1 MAKDVKKGIMGIK
14 IGMTQIFD
22 ENGKAIPV
30 TVVEAGPCTVLQKKK
45 EETDGYNAI
54 QVGFYNLKEKKANK
68 PLKGHFK
75 KANVKP
81 LRYIREFR
89 VSDVD
94 AYEIGQELTAAVFEP
109 GDVVDVVGT
118 SKGKGFAGGVKRHNF
133 ARGSMGHGSK
143 YHRRPGSLGA
153 KGPARVFKGRKLPGR
168 LGGTRVTVQ
177 GLKVVKVYPERNLIL
192 IKGAIPGPKRGLVMI
207 KDSVKA

>member
-1 MAKDVKKGIMGIK
+1 MADLKKAIMGIK

-22 ENGKAIPV
+22 ENGAAVPV
-30 TVVEAGPCTVLQKKK
+30 TVVEAGPCTVLQKKNG
-45 EETDGYNAI
+45 ETDGYNAI
-54 QVGFYNLKEKKANK
+54 QVGFRQIRDKLVTN

-75 KANVKP
+75 KVSIKP

-89 VSDVD
+89 VDNVD
-94 AYEIGQELTAAVFEP
+94 LYEIGQEITADVFAP
-109 GDVVDVVGT
+109 GDAVDVTGT

-168 LGGTRVTVQ
+168 MGGKRVTVQ
-177 GLKVVKVYPERNLIL
+177 GLKVIKVNPEQNLIL
-192 IKGAIPGPKRGLVMI
+192 IKGAIPGPKKGLVII
-207 KDSVKA
+207 KNSVKA

>member
-1 MAKDVKKGIMGIK
+1 MKKAIMGIK
-14 IGMTQIFD
+14 VGMTQIFD
-22 ENGKAIPV
+22 EGGKAVPV
-30 TVVEAGPCTVLQKKK
+30 TVVEAGPCTVLQKKNN
-45 EETDGYNAI
+45 ETDGYEAI
-54 QVGFYNLKEKKANK
+54 QVGFYNLKENKANQ

-81 LRYIREFR
+81 LRFIREFKM
-89 VSDVD
+89 DNVD
-94 AYEIGQELTAAVFEP
+94 NYEVGQDITVDLFQA
-109 GDVVDVVGT
+109 DDIVDVVGT

-143 YHRRPGSLGA
+143 YHRRPGSLAA

-168 LGGTRVTVQ
+168 LGGERVTVQ

-192 IKGAIPGPKRGLVMI
+192 IKGSIPGPNKGLVMI
-207 KDSVKA
+207 KNSVKA

>member
-1 MAKDVKKGIMGIK
+1 MSKAIKKAIMGIK
-14 IGMTQIFD
+14 VGMTQIYNED
-22 ENGKAIPV
+22 GTAIPV

-45 EETDGYNAI
+45 EETDGYNAV
-54 QVGFYNLKEKKANK
+54 QVGFYNLKEKQANK
-68 PLKGHFK
+68 PAKGIFK

-81 LRYIREFR
+81 LRYIKEFHIE
-89 VSDVD
+89 DID
-94 AYEIGQELTAAVFEP
+94 NYEIGQ
-109 GDVVDVVGT
+109 DINVDVFQEGDAIDVIGT
-118 SKGKGFAGGVKRHNF
+118 SKGKGFAGAVKRHNF

-143 YHRRPGSLGA
+143 YHRRPGSLAA

-168 LGGTRVTVQ
+168 LGGERVTVQ

-192 IKGAIPGPKRGLVMI
+192 IKGSIPGPKRGLVII

>member
-1 MAKDVKKGIMGIK
+1 MAKDVKKGILGIK

-45 EETDGYNAI
+45 VETDGYNAI
-54 QVGFYNLKEKKANK
+54 QVGFYNLKEKKVNK

-81 LRYIREFR
+81 LRYIKEFR
-89 VSDVD
+89 VNDVD
-94 AYEIGQELTAAVFEP
+94 AYEIGQEINVGIFEP
-109 GDVVDVVGT
+109 GDLVDVVGT